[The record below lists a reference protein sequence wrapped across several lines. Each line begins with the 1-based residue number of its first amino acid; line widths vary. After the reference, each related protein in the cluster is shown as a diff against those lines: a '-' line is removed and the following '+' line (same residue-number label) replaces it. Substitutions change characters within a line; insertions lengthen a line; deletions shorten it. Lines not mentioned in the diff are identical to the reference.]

1 MSSIPEGAVSSNGSE
16 SCLISCLA
24 TPRASRNALCG
35 WHDGRLKVAL
45 AAPPVD
51 GEANKALIKFFAEIM
66 QLPRSAVSVHSGATG
81 RRKVL
86 ALRGMSCE
94 QVSEILN
101 SLIKE

>member
-1 MSSIPEGAVSSNGSE
+1 MSSIPEGAVSSNGADG
-16 SCLISCLA
+16 CLISCLA

-66 QLPRSAVSVHSGATG
+66 QLPRSAVCVNSGATG

-94 QVSEILN
+94 QAIKVLN